1 MAMSATVKDI
11 YSQQFNTVLENDA
24 ASRCL
29 EGFKKGLP
37 PVLAVLDDRGL
48 YVGMVSRRSV
58 LRNRVDLSR
67 LKVRV

>member
-1 MAMSATVKDI
+1 MAMSATAKEV

-37 PVLAVLDDRGL
+37 PVLAVLDDKGR
-48 YVGMVSRRSV
+48 YVG
-58 LRNRVDLSR
+58 DG
-67 LKVRV
+67 